1 MKPGATTPDA
11 GATIVSGAAGAVG
24 GAIARHLAERGA
36 RLVLPT
42 RSDPDALTERFPTA
56 TVLAADL
63 LDPGDARRVAE
74 VALERHG
81 AIDALLNVAGG
92 FAMGSA
98 LAATLEDLEPQLDVN
113 LRTAVRLTGA
123 CLGPMTERGAGTV
136 IAVSAGA
143 AARGGR
149 AMGAYA
155 ASKAA
160 LEGYLRSVRAEVEPH
175 GVGVSLLVPEG
186 TIDTSANREAMP
198 DADRS
203 GWIDPLAL
211 AEAASFLLA
220 RGARGRVDELRIRA

>member
-1 MKPGATTPDA
+1 MNPTTTTPST
-11 GATIVSGAAGAVG
+11 GATIVSGAGGAVG
-24 GAIARHLAERGA
+24 GAIAEHLAGLGA
-36 RLVLPT
+36 LLVLPT
-42 RSDPDALTERFPTA
+42 RSAPDALAERFPSA
-56 TVLAADL
+56 AVVPADL
-63 LDPGDARRVAE
+63 LDPADARRVAQ

-81 AIDALLNVAGG
+81 AIDGLLNVAGG

-98 LAATLEDLEPQLDVN
+98 LSLAPDDLERQLDVN
-113 LRTAVRLTGA
+113 LRTAVTLTGA
-123 CLGPMTERGAGTV
+123 CLEAMVERGQGAV
-136 IAVSAGA
+136 LAVSAGA

-149 AMGAYA
+149 RMGAYA

-186 TIDTSANREAMP
+186 TIDTPANREAMP

-211 AEAASFLLA
+211 AEAAAFLLA
-220 RGARGRVDELRIRA
+220 RRPGGRVAEVRVHA

>member
-1 MKPGATTPDA
+1 MARRLA
-11 GATIVSGAAGAVG
+11 GA
-24 GAIARHLAERGA
+24 GA

-42 RSDPDALTERFPTA
+42 RSAPDALADRFPDA
-56 TVLAADL
+56 TIVPADL
-63 LDPGDARRVAE
+63 LDPTDARRVAE

-98 LAATLEDLEPQLDVN
+98 LSLAREDLERQLDVN
-113 LRTAVRLTGA
+113 LRTAVTLTGA
-123 CLGPMTERGAGTV
+123 CLGAMVERGDGTV

-149 AMGAYA
+149 NMGAYA

-160 LEGYLRSVRAEVEPH
+160 LEGYLRSVRAEVEPR
-175 GVGVSLLVPEG
+175 GVGVSILIPEG
-186 TIDTSANREAMP
+186 TIDTPANREAMP

-203 GWIDPLAL
+203 GWIDPAAL
-211 AEAASFLLA
+211 AEAAAFLMA
-220 RGARGRVDELRIRA
+220 RAPGGRVAELRVHA